1 MLKPDLN
8 DINKDE
14 EKDFPL
20 LMLFNLKNDEQFKE
34 ETAEK
39 YYFNKQITFENLE
52 NFYIKFDRIK
62 NFDEIK
68 NTLISE
74 KILHDDYNFYKES
87 HVIDIPKTVGL
98 NFKELVLDF
107 PDNVL
112 VLYIDSD
119 KDNLNLY
126 KKWIFL
132 LNKILKMSNS
142 DLLRIYKYNVAL
154 NDMYL
159 TQLPNQVPAIRLFIR
174 HNKENSI
181 EYQFGPSIL
190 NIAKYLNELI
200 PLLNLKISLQQVQEY
215 NQEIFSNPEYM
226 EERIYEIDDDGK
238 EHLIN
243 HNLDEIIEKRGL
255 DNRVFNIEDN
265 LNETIKEFKETEQIK
280 SEKKQKFDL

>member
-1 MLKPDLN
+1 M
-8 DINKDE
+8 
-14 EKDFPL
+14 
-20 LMLFNLKNDEQFKE
+20 
-34 ETAEK
+34 
-39 YYFNKQITFENLE
+39 
-52 NFYIKFDRIK
+52 
-62 NFDEIK
+62 
-68 NTLISE
+68 
-74 KILHDDYNFYKES
+74 
-87 HVIDIPKTVGL
+87 

-243 HNLDEIIEKRGL
+243 HNLDEILEKRGL